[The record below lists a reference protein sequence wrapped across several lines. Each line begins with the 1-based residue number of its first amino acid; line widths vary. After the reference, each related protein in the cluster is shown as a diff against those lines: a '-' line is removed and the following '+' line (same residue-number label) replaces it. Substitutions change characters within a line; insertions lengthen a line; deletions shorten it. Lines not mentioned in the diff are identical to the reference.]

1 MFAALAAWWKKR
13 HANEHEAEIERLENE
28 NGQVESPGP
37 GGWSPIGDLSKLS
50 EDE

>member
-1 MFAALAAWWKKR
+1 MFDALVARWKHWRSSEKESELDR
-13 HANEHEAEIERLENE
+13 AEKESGE
-28 NGQVESPGP
+28 VESPGP